1 MKMTTSKSRLS
12 WIIATA
18 LLALPTVSM
27 GFVTPS
33 TSAIATSFNRNFS
46 VKSTSA
52 DLISDAANFM
62 PVNDLS
68 NDVAYRISSSL
79 MVAETE
85 AWVQPMSLV
94 LGPVLSFLSIGM
106 VCAFSLA
113 NLLNLHHYPLN

>member
-18 LLALPTVSM
+18 LLAVPTVCE
-27 GFVTPS
+27 GFVAPS
-33 TSAIATSFNRNFS
+33 TSAIATFNRNFS

-62 PVNDLS
+62 PANDLS
-68 NDVAYRISSSL
+68 NDVANMISSSL